1 MHTLKIRVII
11 AWGAALALTVPL
23 ALSGRTAAADFTPKE
38 QYNLSVVVGP
48 QFDWGRGAERFADLV
63 REKTDGEIDIKVFYG
78 GELFKGEQT
87 SEFQLMARGGID
99 FAFGSTI
106 NWSPVLPELNVF
118 SLPFFVGNYERL
130 DRLENSAVGDQ
141 LFELMEQKGVK
152 PLAWAEN
159 GFRQLTNSERTVTT
173 PEDLE
178 GLKIRVVGSPIF
190 IDIYRELG
198 ADPVSMNW
206 GDAVTAFSQ
215 GVVDG
220 QENPAG
226 VLAPVKIW
234 EHHQHGT
241 FWNYLVDPLVVGVG
255 MNLWN
260 EFPPEIQEAVQEAA
274 VEAARWEKAMSRRG
288 LDDGWAVQ
296 TLEEYGTEPE
306 FTDYLAHLRD
316 QGMEVTVLDAAQQE
330 AFRTALEPVYEAW
343 VPKIGEE
350 LVDEA
355 RSAMA
360 E

>member
-1 MHTLKIRVII
+1 MKSTKTGMI
-11 AWGAALALTVPL
+11 AVFAVLALTL
-23 ALSGRTAAADFTPKE
+23 CETAAAEFTPKE

-63 REKTDGEIDIKVFYG
+63 REKTDGQIDIKVFYG
-78 GELFKGEQT
+78 GELFKGQQT

-118 SLPFFVGNYERL
+118 SLPFFVGNYARL

-141 LFELMEQKGVK
+141 LFTLMEQKGVK

-159 GFRQLTNSERTVTT
+159 GFRQLTNSKHEVVE
-173 PEDLE
+173 PADVE
-178 GLKIRVVGSPIF
+178 GLKVRVVGSPIF
-190 IDIYRELG
+190 IDIFRELG

-206 GDAVTAFSQ
+206 GDAVTAFAQ

-234 EHHQHGT
+234 EHHEYGT
-241 FWNYLVDPLVVGVG
+241 FWNYLVDPLVVGVS
-255 MNLWN
+255 MNLW
-260 EFPPEIQEAVQEAA
+260 EGFPPQIQKAVSEAA
-274 VEAARWEKAMSRRG
+274 IEAARWEKAMSRRG
-288 LDDGWAVQ
+288 LDDGWALE
-296 TLEEYGTEPE
+296 TLEEFGTELE
-306 FTDYLAHLRD
+306 FTDYTAHLRE
-316 QGMEVTVLDAAQQE
+316 QGMNVTVLDDTQRQKFRAALQ
-330 AFRTALEPVYEAW
+330 PVYDTW
-343 VPKIGEE
+343 TPKIGAD
-350 LVDEA
+350 LVEQA
-355 RSAMA
+355 RAAMA

>member
-1 MHTLKIRVII
+1 MSTARSGIV
-11 AWGAALALTVPL
+11 ALTAVF
-23 ALSGRTAAADFTPKE
+23 ALTLCGTATAEFTPKS

-48 QFDWGRGAERFADLV
+48 QFDWGLGAERFADLV

-106 NWSPVLPELNVF
+106 NWSTVLPELNVF

-130 DRLENSAVGDQ
+130 DRLENSAVGDE

-159 GFRQLTNSERTVTT
+159 GFRQLTNSEREVTT
-173 PEDLE
+173 PADLE

-206 GDAVTAFSQ
+206 GDAVTAFAQ

-226 VLAPVKIW
+226 VLGPVKIW
-234 EHHQHGT
+234 EHHQYAT
-241 FWNYLVDPLVVGVG
+241 FWNYLVDPVVVSVS
-255 MNLWN
+255 MSLWDD
-260 EFPPEIQEAVQEAA
+260 FPPEIQEAVQEAA
-274 VEAARWEKAMSRRG
+274 IEAARWEKAMTRRG
-288 LDDGWAVQ
+288 LDDGWAVE
-296 TLEEYGTEPE
+296 TLEEYGTELE
-306 FTDYLAHLRD
+306 FTDYLAHLRE
-316 QGMEVTVLDAAQQE
+316 QGMDVTVLDEAQRAEFRE
-330 AFRTALEPVYEAW
+330 ALQPVYDTW
-343 VPKIGEE
+343 IPKIGED
-350 LVDEA
+350 LVDRA
-355 RSAMA
+355 GSAMA

>member
-1 MHTLKIRVII
+1 LI
-11 AWGAALALTVPL
+11 ALITVLAMAV
-23 ALSGRTAAADFTPKE
+23 GQTASAQFTPKD

-48 QFDWGRGAERFADLV
+48 QFDWGKGAERFADLV
-63 REKTDGEIDIKVFYG
+63 REKTDGQINIKVFYG
-78 GELFKGEQT
+78 GELFKGQQT

-106 NWSPVLPELNVF
+106 NWSPVVPELNVF

-130 DRLENSAVGDQ
+130 DRLEESAVGDR

-159 GFRQLTNSERTVTT
+159 GFRQLTNSVRPVAS
-173 PEDLE
+173 PADVE

-226 VLAPVKIW
+226 VLGPVKIW

-241 FWNYLVDPLVVGVG
+241 FWNYLVDPLVVGVS
-255 MNLWN
+255 MKLWN

-274 VEAARWEKAMSRRG
+274 IEAARWEKAMTRRG
-288 LDDGWAVQ
+288 LDDGSAVA

-306 FTDYLAHLRD
+306 FTDYLEHLRE
-316 QGMEVTVLDAAQQE
+316 QGMEVTVLDESQQAE
-330 AFRTALEPVYEAW
+330 FRTALQPVYDTW
-343 VPKIGEE
+343 VPKIGED
-350 LVDEA
+350 LVEQA
-355 RSAMA
+355 RAAMS

>member
-1 MHTLKIRVII
+1 MSTSKTGII
-11 AWGAALALTVPL
+11 ALATVFALTL
-23 ALSGRTAAADFTPKE
+23 CETAAAQFTPKS

-63 REKTDGEIDIKVFYG
+63 REKTDGKINIKVFYG
-78 GELFKGEQT
+78 GQLFKGEQT

-99 FAFGSTI
+99 FAWGSTI
-106 NWSPVLPELNVF
+106 NWSPVIPQLNVF

-130 DRLENSAVGDQ
+130 DRLENSAVGDK
-141 LFELMEQKGVK
+141 LFDLMEQKGVK

-159 GFRQLTNSERTVTT
+159 GFRQLTNSVRPVTK
-173 PEDLE
+173 PADVK

-190 IDIYRELG
+190 VDIYRELG

-206 GDAVTAFSQ
+206 GDAVTAFAQ

-234 EHHQHGT
+234 EHHQYGT
-241 FWNYLVDPLVVGVG
+241 FWNYLVDPVVVGVS
-255 MNLWN
+255 MNLW
-260 EFPPEIQEAVQEAA
+260 EQFPPDIQKAVREAA
-274 VEAARWEKAMSRRG
+274 VETARWEKAMSRRG
-288 LDDGWAVQ
+288 LDDGWGVQ
-296 TLEEYGTEPE
+296 TVKEYGTEPE
-306 FTDYLAHLRD
+306 FTDYLAHLRE
-316 QGMEVTVLDAAQQE
+316 QGMKVKVLDDAQQE
-330 AFRTALEPVYEAW
+330 KFREALQPVYDTW
-343 VPKIGEE
+343 VPKIGED
-350 LVDEA
+350 LVEQA

>member
-1 MHTLKIRVII
+1 MNSPRTGII
-11 AWGAALALTVPL
+11 ALAAVLALTL
-23 ALSGRTAAADFTPKE
+23 YETAAAFTPKE

-63 REKTDGEIDIKVFYG
+63 RDKTDGKINIKVFYG
-78 GELFKGEQT
+78 GQLFKGEQT

-106 NWSPVLPELNVF
+106 NWSPVIPELNVF

-130 DRLENSAVGDQ
+130 DRLKDSAVGDK
-141 LFELMEQKGVK
+141 LLELMEQKGVK

-159 GFRQLTNSERTVTT
+159 GFRQLTNSVRPVET
-173 PEDLE
+173 PADVE

-234 EHHQHGT
+234 EHHQYGT
-241 FWNYLVDPLVVGVG
+241 FWNYLVDPVVVGVS
-255 MNLWN
+255 MSLW
-260 EFPPEIQEAVQEAA
+260 EQFPPDIQKAVQEAA
-274 VEAARWEKAMSRRG
+274 VEAARWERAMTRRG
-288 LDDGWAVQ
+288 LDDGWAVK
-296 TLEEYGTEPE
+296 TVKEYGTQPE
-306 FTDYLAHLRD
+306 FTDYLAYLRE
-316 QGMEVTVLDAAQQE
+316 QGMEVTVLDDAQQE
-330 AFRTALEPVYEAW
+330 KFRQALQPVYDTW
-343 VPKIGEE
+343 VPKIGED
-350 LVDEA
+350 LVDQA

>member
-1 MHTLKIRVII
+1 MI
-11 AWGAALALTVPL
+11 ALVTVLAMAV
-23 ALSGRTAAADFTPKE
+23 GQTASAQFTPKD

-48 QFDWGRGAERFADLV
+48 QFDWGKGAERFADLV
-63 REKTDGEIDIKVFYG
+63 REKTDGQINIKVFYG
-78 GELFKGEQT
+78 GELFKGQQT

-130 DRLENSAVGDQ
+130 DRLEESAVGDK

-159 GFRQLTNSERTVTT
+159 GFRQLTNSVRPVAT
-173 PEDLE
+173 PADVE

-226 VLAPVKIW
+226 VLGPVKIW
-234 EHHQHGT
+234 EHHQYGT
-241 FWNYLVDPLVVGVG
+241 FWNYLVDPLVVGVS
-255 MNLWN
+255 MQLWN

-274 VEAARWEKAMSRRG
+274 VEAARWEKAMTRRG
-288 LDDGWAVQ
+288 LDDGWALT

-306 FTDYLAHLRD
+306 FTDYLEHLRA
-316 QGMEVTVLDAAQQE
+316 QGMEVTVLDESQQAE
-330 AFRTALEPVYEAW
+330 FRDALEPVYETW
-343 VPKIGEE
+343 VPKIGED
-350 LVDEA
+350 LVEQA
-355 RSAMA
+355 RAAMS